1 MGREAECACEWSGE
15 STQVNAL
22 LESGE
27 LILRGGLRRRI
38 PFARIAHVQVDH
50 DKLAFT
56 VDGQPVALSLGAA
69 TAESWAKQILQPA
82 PTLAKKLGI
91 TPATTVWL
99 LGEPGSALQEALD
112 SAKAVSHNQ
121 PDLIVARIDTPS
133 DLHAILRR
141 THDHTTRKTPLWIVY
156 PKGKGHEV
164 NETMIRSAAR
174 ELGLID
180 TKVAAVS
187 PTLAALRFIVRK

>member
-56 VDGQPVALSLGAA
+56 VDFDQTELP
-69 TAESWAKQILQPA
+69 
-82 PTLAKKLGI
+82 
-91 TPATTVWL
+91 
-99 LGEPGSALQEALD
+99 
-112 SAKAVSHNQ
+112 
-121 PDLIVARIDTPS
+121 
-133 DLHAILRR
+133 AIL
-141 THDHTTRKTPLWIVY
+141 
-156 PKGKGHEV
+156 KGLDAICEAFPVVG
-164 NETMIRSAAR
+164 
-174 ELGLID
+174 
-180 TKVAAVS
+180 S
-187 PTLAALRFIVRK
+187 PTGEKRSRV